1 VGTTDRG
8 WRTSSYSDGDQCVEI
23 KFAVDQVLVR
33 NSRRPEVVPIAFG
46 ARSWREFLSA
56 LSADGLVPAPPRD

>member
-1 VGTTDRG
+1 
-8 WRTSSYSDGDQCVEI
+8 VEI